1 MLKGYLGRQA
11 LSLRRGILSLNQD
24 RHLCQGATCSG
35 QGLSILGAR
44 VAPYNNLQEKYVK
57 FDTCA
62 NICYQ
67 ALFSTATL
75 RAWVRGHSLIQLL
88 TEGKWRAQ
96 IFSKVI
102 SRQNDTNTELITYV

>member
-44 VAPYNNLQEKYVK
+44 VAPYNLDASFGFNLSI
-57 FDTCA
+57 F
-62 NICYQ
+62 NIGY
-67 ALFSTATL
+67 
-75 RAWVRGHSLIQLL
+75 RI
-88 TEGKWRAQ
+88 
-96 IFSKVI
+96 
-102 SRQNDTNTELITYV
+102 

>member
-44 VAPYNNLQEKYVK
+44 VAPYISYTPLAV
-57 FDTCA
+57 A
-62 NICYQ
+62 I
-67 ALFSTATL
+67 
-75 RAWVRGHSLIQLL
+75 
-88 TEGKWRAQ
+88 
-96 IFSKVI
+96 SKK
-102 SRQNDTNTELITYV
+102 

>member
-44 VAPYNNLQEKYVK
+44 VAPYTWVATAVYLHYVVG
-57 FDTCA
+57 
-62 NICYQ
+62 
-67 ALFSTATL
+67 L
-75 RAWVRGHSLIQLL
+75 
-88 TEGKWRAQ
+88 
-96 IFSKVI
+96 
-102 SRQNDTNTELITYV
+102 

>member
-44 VAPYNNLQEKYVK
+44 VQRVCEDLA
-57 FDTCA
+57 D
-62 NICYQ
+62 
-67 ALFSTATL
+67 
-75 RAWVRGHSLIQLL
+75 
-88 TEGKWRAQ
+88 
-96 IFSKVI
+96 
-102 SRQNDTNTELITYV
+102 

>member
-44 VAPYNNLQEKYVK
+44 VALTVPFNNISK
-57 FDTCA
+57 F
-62 NICYQ
+62 Q
-67 ALFSTATL
+67 
-75 RAWVRGHSLIQLL
+75 GH
-88 TEGKWRAQ
+88 
-96 IFSKVI
+96 
-102 SRQNDTNTELITYV
+102 